1 MQKKAIP
8 RQALAVLAPAGLALL
23 LSAAVQPA
31 AAIEMNPFLAPGYET
46 DSASGL
52 PSINGPRQPA
62 AATAQAAAAVPP
74 LSRAEIAQKQ
84 QSAFGAYVET
94 VTGQT
99 LPVFGSELF
108 QSAPRTFTPLEGV
121 QVNGDYVLGPGDEIQ
136 IRGWGMVDI
145 DLTVTVDRAGSI
157 YLPRVGAVKVAGV
170 KYRDLQGYLKTA
182 VGRVF
187 TNFDLS
193 ASVAQTRAV
202 QVYVVGHAV
211 RPGTYTLGAMSS
223 LLNALFS
230 SGGPSGTGSMR
241 NIQVKRGGAVV
252 TTFDLYDM
260 LVHGDKS
267 KDVSLQDGDV
277 IHIPEVGPLVALS
290 GDVKRPAIYE
300 LKGSSSIAD
309 VVEWAGGLEA
319 AAERKDVIVEKNSGN
334 RYQTVAELRGDKDAL
349 RQALGQLP
357 LAPSNVIRVF
367 SPGAVPVVA
376 QKQREFVRVGGEAA
390 QTGVFQIAK
399 GETLRE
405 LVARLGGVNEDGYVF
420 ATRVTRDSVR
430 RAQQAKLDEIADRFE
445 REIESIATQR
455 VAGTTDK
462 DNVANIQAE
471 VERQRRLA
479 QKMRSVKAD
488 GRIVLELEDGRAQVK
503 NLPDL
508 PLQDGDSV
516 YIPRRPGTVEVLGAV
531 YQQNS
536 FIYKPGRTVSD
547 YLAMAGGPSQTGD
560 KGEMYVIRADGT
572 VDATGGWLGGVGG
585 SRVNPGDT
593 VVVPE
598 KIERSSWTQSVKEW
612 TTILYQFG
620 LGAAGLKVLK
630 D

>member
-1 MQKKAIP
+1 MQKKSVFSNKFVTMGA
-8 RQALAVLAPAGLALL
+8 AGLVLV
-23 LSAAVQPA
+23 LSAEAQA
-31 AAIEMNPFLAPGYET
+31 ATPEMNPFLTPGYET

-52 PSINGPRQPA
+52 PSINGPRASAGA
-62 AATAQAAAAVPP
+62 AAQAAASVPP

-84 QSAFGAYVET
+84 QSSFGDYVKN
-94 VTGQT
+94 VTGNS
-99 LPVFGSELF
+99 LPVFGSDLF
-108 QSAPRTFTPLEGV
+108 QSAPKTFTPLEGV
-121 QVNGDYVLGPGDEIQ
+121 QVNGDYVIGPGDEIQ

-145 DLTVTVDRAGSI
+145 DLTVTVDRSGAI
-157 YLPRVGAVKVAGV
+157 YLPRVGSVKVAGV

-182 VGRVF
+182 VSRVF

-193 ASVAQTRAV
+193 ASVSQTRAV

-241 NIQVKRGGAVV
+241 NIQVKRGGSVV
-252 TTFDLYDM
+252 TTFDMYDM
-260 LVHGDKS
+260 LVQGDKS

-277 IHIPEVGPLVALS
+277 IYIPEVGPLVALT

-300 LKGSSSIAD
+300 LKGHGSIAD
-309 VVEWAGGLEA
+309 AVEWSGGFDS
-319 AAERKDVIVEKNSGN
+319 AAERKEVIVEKNVGN
-334 RYQTVAELRGDKDAL
+334 RYQTVAEVNGNKEAL

-357 LAPSNVIRVF
+357 LAPANVIRVF
-367 SPGAVPVVA
+367 SPSAVPVTA
-376 QKQREFVRVGGEAA
+376 QKQREFVRVGGEVA
-390 QTGVFQIAK
+390 QTGVFQIGK
-399 GETLRE
+399 GESLRE
-405 LVARLGGVNEDGYVF
+405 LVARLGGVTEDGYVF
-420 ATRVTRDSVR
+420 ATQVTRDSVR
-430 RAQQAKLDEIADRFE
+430 HTQQAKLDEIADRFE
-445 REIESIATQR
+445 REVEATATQR
-455 VAGTTDK
+455 IAGSTDK
-462 DNVANIQAE
+462 DVVANVQAE
-471 VERQRRLA
+471 TERQRRLV

-488 GRIVLELEDGRAQVK
+488 GRIVLELEDARAAEK

-516 YIPRRPGTVEVLGAV
+516 YIPRKPGTVEVLGSV

-536 FIYKPGRTVSD
+536 FIYKPSRTVSD

-560 KGEMYVIRADGT
+560 KSEMYVIRADGT

-585 SRVNPGDT
+585 ARVNPGDT

-598 KIERSSWTQSVKEW
+598 KIERSSWTQTIKEW